1 MPDIIAPAKN
11 RWVVVG
17 RHIFTSLS
25 TILLCFALAWGIAKP
40 HAQSFIRDTIKEE
53 NFASKSQLD
62 TIVEKLA
69 TLETRVGSVENSQR
83 EQKNAQTRLETSLNS
98 VEDLQREQ
106 RADIKAILLNV
117 RKLNN

>member
-40 HAQSFIRDTIKEE
+40 HAQSFIRDTVREE
-53 NFASKSQLD
+53 NFASKSALD
-62 TIVEKLA
+62 AIVDKLA
-69 TLETRVGSVENSQR
+69 ALETRVGSVETNQR
-83 EQKNAQTRLETSLNS
+83 EQKNAQTRLETSLQS
-98 VEDLQREQ
+98 VEDLQKEQ
-106 RADIKAILLNV
+106 RSDIKAILLGV